1 MDPSEQSGESDFQSI
16 DDFLNQF
23 IQKREIE
30 ILNSNYYNL
39 NSHTGLDTL
48 MMILEHFNTAFEPL
62 ISGLNELLF
71 HNEKVTEWI
80 TLELVQSFD

>member
-30 ILNSNYYNL
+30 ILNSNDYNL
-39 NSHTGLDTL
+39 NSLTGLDTL
-48 MMILEHFNTAFEPL
+48 LMILEHCNTAFEPL
-62 ISGLNELLF
+62 ISGLIELLF

-80 TLELVQSFD
+80 T